1 MPALSLDHWNVYC
14 KDLKA
19 TVRFYERYVGL
30 TDGDRPPF
38 NFPGAWLYAGEKPIL
53 HLVSETGRKDH
64 GGGAIDH
71 VAINC
76 ADIRGTIAQL
86 KKDKMPFEVRKVPA
100 RPLQQVFVHD
110 PDGIMIELNFWHE
123 ADVPEIDKIGAPA
136 GSEEPRRRPPRR
148 RSSWSAPSNLSFKLF
163 RTASL
168 RLAHDHERAGGSRSG
183 RTMSG
188 NSRQSIVGVAPS
200 HAQ

>member
-30 TDGDRPPF
+30 KDGDRPPF

-71 VAINC
+71 IAINC
-76 ADIRGTIAQL
+76 ADIRGTIDQL

-123 ADVPEIDKIGAPA
+123 ADVPEVDKSDALPGAKAKKKPA
-136 GSEEPRRRPPRR
+136 TSKKQ
-148 RSSWSAPSNLSFKLF
+148 L
-163 RTASL
+163 
-168 RLAHDHERAGGSRSG
+168 
-183 RTMSG
+183 
-188 NSRQSIVGVAPS
+188 VGAK
-200 HAQ
+200 

>member
-14 KDLKA
+14 KDLDA

-30 TDGDRPPF
+30 KNGDRPPF
-38 NFPGAWLYAGEKPIL
+38 NFPGAWLYAGDKPIL

-76 ADIRGTIAQL
+76 ADIRGTIDTL
-86 KKDKMPFEVRKVPA
+86 KKDKQPFEVRKVPA

-110 PDGIMIELNFWHE
+110 PDGIMIEMNFWNE
-123 ADVPEIDKIGAPA
+123 AEVPEIDRSDERPG
-136 GSEEPRRRPPRR
+136 ERRRQ
-148 RSSWSAPSNLSFKLF
+148 AK
-163 RTASL
+163 AK
-168 RLAHDHERAGGSRSG
+168 AK
-183 RTMSG
+183 
-188 NSRQSIVGVAPS
+188 VA
-200 HAQ
+200 A

>member
-30 TDGDRPPF
+30 KDGDRPPF

-64 GGGAIDH
+64 GSGAIDH

-76 ADIRGTIAQL
+76 DDIRGTIDQL

-100 RPLQQVFVHD
+100 RPLAAGLRARSRRRDDRAQFLARSRRAGD
-110 PDGIMIELNFWHE
+110 RKG
-123 ADVPEIDKIGAPA
+123 GCPA
-136 GSEEPRRRPPRR
+136 GSEGQEEGRPGEEAAGRRQVDLRCGRAL
-148 RSSWSAPSNLSFKLF
+148 WSGRAPSK
-163 RTASL
+163 
-168 RLAHDHERAGGSRSG
+168 DH
-183 RTMSG
+183 
-188 NSRQSIVGVAPS
+188 
-200 HAQ
+200 